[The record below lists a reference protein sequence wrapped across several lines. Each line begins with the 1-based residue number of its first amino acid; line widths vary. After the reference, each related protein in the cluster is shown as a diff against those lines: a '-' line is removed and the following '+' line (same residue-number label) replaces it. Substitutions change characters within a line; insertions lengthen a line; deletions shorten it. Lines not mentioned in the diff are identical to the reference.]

1 MFIWRLN
8 KPFNPTE
15 LTEITSDMLQ
25 SIEWE
30 YEHFETNCFA
40 SFSMS
45 AEKAVITWLNVLG
58 KEGWE
63 VLRCDWSTRWLTHAS
78 DFKHQRT
85 KEVHISALVKRPLIK
100 GSSPGLCQEQS
111 HATAKP
117 SGQSQDSEGGDDA
130 KAGES

>member
-8 KPFNPTE
+8 KPCNPTE

-45 AEKAVITWLNVLG
+45 AEKAVITWLNILG
-58 KEGWE
+58 KDGWE
-63 VLRCDWSTRWLTHAS
+63 VLRCDWSTRWLTQSPDRTYQH
-78 DFKHQRT
+78 T

-100 GSSPGLCQEQS
+100 GSSSGLCQEQS
-111 HATAKP
+111 HAKAKP
-117 SGQSQDSEGGDDA
+117 LDQSQDSEGGDDVE
-130 KAGES
+130 AGES